1 MKQKFL
7 LIIFFFCCYNCFAQL
22 DTATARLNNYRNG
35 IVAVFNKCNLQDD
48 EITQA
53 IKAKKVIDIESG
65 RKSLLQCAVAG
76 MKELNAMQDFD
87 GDPALK
93 FSSREALKFYTQL
106 AESDLP
112 QIRDYFIVEA
122 NFQNIKREFKK
133 KPAKKYSQQEIQAY
147 NVEAKKYNEA
157 LTRYIQLGHF
167 ISASRKST
175 LYNWNASQ
183 KIFMDAHKPR
193 L

>member
-1 MKQKFL
+1 MKHNLFL
-7 LIIFFFCCYNCFAQL
+7 ITLFFSCFTGFAQV
-22 DTATARLNNYRNG
+22 DTATARLNNYRNS
-35 IVAVFNKCNLQDD
+35 IIAVFNKCNLQED

-53 IKAKKVIDIESG
+53 IKAKKVNDIESG
-65 RKSLLQCAVAG
+65 RKGLLQCAIAG
-76 MKELNAMQDFD
+76 MKELTAMDDFN

-93 FSSREALKFYTQL
+93 FSSREALRFYKQL
-106 AESDLP
+106 AESDIP

-122 NFQNIKREFKK
+122 NFQNIKKEFKK
-133 KPAKKYSQQEIQAY
+133 KPVKKYSQQEIQAY
-147 NVEAKKYNEA
+147 NKEANKYNAA

-183 KIFMDAHKPR
+183 KIFMDAHKRKP
-193 L
+193 

>member
-1 MKQKFL
+1 MKHNLF
-7 LIIFFFCCYNCFAQL
+7 LIIFFFSCFTGFAQL
-22 DTATARLNNYRNG
+22 DTATARLNNYRDK
-35 IVAVFNKCNLQDD
+35 VFSVFNKCNLQDD
-48 EITQA
+48 EITQV
-53 IKAKKVIDIESG
+53 IKAKKVNDIESG
-65 RKSLLQCAVAG
+65 RKALLQCATAG
-76 MKELNAMQDFD
+76 MKELTAMEDFD

-93 FSSREALKFYTQL
+93 FSSREALKFYKQL

-133 KPAKKYSQQEIQAY
+133 KSAKKYSQQEIQAY
-147 NVEAKKYNEA
+147 NTEAKKYNEA
-157 LTRYIQLGHF
+157 LTRFIQLGHF

-183 KIFMDAHKPR
+183 KIFIDAHRPR
-193 L
+193 S